1 MFHLKMNRNDLK
13 VIGVLALPVMAE
25 TILQTFL
32 GTVDTLFA
40 GQISDEA
47 IAAVGVT
54 NLIVNIFIAFFT
66 AVSVGTLAVI
76 GRYVGCSDTEKGN
89 RALQQSVLLSLFIGL
104 SVGVL
109 NLLLYRPILEISG
122 AGEGILVYAIPYY
135 MVVVVPIVFLCL
147 SLVLSSCLR
156 ATKDN
161 ITPMAATGI
170 ANVLNILLN
179 VFFIKLGF
187 GIMGLALAT
196 TLSRVF
202 GVGLLL
208 ARLARGNGFL
218 RLPIKGWG
226 IDMEMIR
233 SILRIGVPA
242 GGEKLIMRAGQLV
255 YGAMILSIGG
265 EAYVAHNIAGTI
277 ENYTY
282 IPSMGFG
289 VAAATL
295 VGIGLGENNP
305 EKARRMAL
313 MSNTLS
319 TIFMVSMGIVI
330 FIFAPFFAA
339 AFSSTPEVQ
348 GLTVTVLRMIA
359 LFQPCSA
366 LTQVIE
372 SALQGAGDTRYP
384 MFLTLF
390 GIWGIRVCVGYFLGI
405 ICGFGLVGVW
415 TAYIIDISVRG
426 FLLLRRFN
434 GGKWQMVAI

>member
-1 MFHLKMNRNDLK
+1 MFHLKMDRNDLK
-13 VIGVLALPVMAE
+13 VIGVLALPVMVE
-25 TILQTFL
+25 TILQTLL
-32 GTVDTLFA
+32 GTVDTFFA
-40 GQISDEA
+40 GQISDDA

-76 GRYVGCSDTEKGN
+76 GRYVGRSDAERGN
-89 RALQQSVLLSLFIGL
+89 RALQQSFLLSLFIGI

-109 NLLLYRPILEISG
+109 NLLFYRPILEISG
-122 AGEGILVYAIPYY
+122 ASEGVLVYAIPYY
-135 MVVVVPIVFLCL
+135 IVVVVPIVFLCL

-161 ITPMAATGI
+161 VTPMVSTGI

-179 VFFIKLGF
+179 VLFIKLGL

-202 GVGLLL
+202 GVSMLFI
-208 ARLARGNGFL
+208 RLKKGNGFL
-218 RLPIKGWG
+218 KLTLRGWG
-226 IDMEMIR
+226 VDGEMIR

-255 YGAMILSIGG
+255 YGAMILSIGSH
-265 EAYVAHNIAGTI
+265 AYVAHNIAGTI
-277 ENYTY
+277 ENFTY

-305 EKARRMAL
+305 EKARLLAL
-313 MSNTLS
+313 AANALS

-339 AFSSTPEVQ
+339 AFSSTLEVQ
-348 GLTVTVLRMIA
+348 VLTVTVLRMIA

-390 GIWGIRVCVGYFLGI
+390 GIWGIRVCIGYFWGA
-405 ICGFGLVGVW
+405 ICGFGLIGVW

-434 GGKWQMVAI
+434 GGKWQMVTI

>member
-13 VIGVLALPVMAE
+13 VIGLLALPVMVE
-25 TILQTFL
+25 TVLQTLL
-32 GTVDTLFA
+32 GTVDTFFA
-40 GQISDEA
+40 GQISDDA

-76 GRYVGCSDTEKGN
+76 GRYVGRNDAERGN
-89 RALQQSVLLSLFIGL
+89 RALQQSFLLSFFIGII
-104 SVGVL
+104 VGAL
-109 NLLLYRPILEISG
+109 NLLFYRPILEISG
-122 AGEGILVYAIPYY
+122 AGEDILVYAIPYY

-147 SLVLSSCLR
+147 SLVLFSCLR

-161 ITPMAATGI
+161 VTPMVATGI
-170 ANVLNILLN
+170 ANVLNILFN
-179 VFFIKLGF
+179 IFFIKLGL

-196 TLSRVF
+196 TLSRAF
-202 GVGLLL
+202 GVGILFIWLTK
-208 ARLARGNGFL
+208 GTGFL
-218 RLPIKGWG
+218 RLPLRGWG
-226 IDMEMIR
+226 VDVEMIR

-255 YGAMILSIGG
+255 YGAMILSIGSY
-265 EAYVAHNIAGTI
+265 AYVAHNIAGTI

-305 EKARRMAL
+305 EKAHRMAL
-313 MSNTLS
+313 AANALS
-319 TIFMVSMGIVI
+319 TIFMVSMGIII

-348 GLTVTVLRMIA
+348 MLTVGVLRMIA
-359 LFQPCSA
+359 FFQPCSA
-366 LTQVIE
+366 ITQVIE

-390 GIWGIRVCVGYFLGI
+390 GIWGIRVCIGYFLGI
-405 ICGFGLVGVW
+405 ICGFGLIGVW

>member
-13 VIGVLALPVMAE
+13 VIGLLALPVMVE
-25 TILQTFL
+25 TVLQTVL
-32 GTVDTLFA
+32 GTVDTFFA
-40 GQISDEA
+40 GQISDDA

-76 GRYVGCSDTEKGN
+76 GRYVGRSDAERGN
-89 RALQQSVLLSLFIGL
+89 RALQQSFLLSLFIGI
-104 SVGVL
+104 SVGAL
-109 NLLLYRPILEISG
+109 NLLFYRPILEISG
-122 AGEGILVYAIPYY
+122 AGEDILVYAIPYY

-161 ITPMAATGI
+161 VTPMVATGI
-170 ANVLNILLN
+170 ANVLNILFN
-179 VFFIKLGF
+179 IFFIKLGL

-196 TLSRVF
+196 TLSRAF
-202 GVGLLL
+202 GVGILFIWLTK
-208 ARLARGNGFL
+208 GTGFL
-218 RLPIKGWG
+218 RLPLRGWG
-226 IDMEMIR
+226 VDVEMIR

-255 YGAMILSIGG
+255 YGAMILSIGSY
-265 EAYVAHNIAGTI
+265 AYVAHNIAGTI

-305 EKARRMAL
+305 EKAHRMAL
-313 MSNTLS
+313 AANALS
-319 TIFMVSMGIVI
+319 TIFMVSMGIII

-348 GLTVTVLRMIA
+348 MLTVGVLRMIA
-359 LFQPCSA
+359 FFQPCSA
-366 LTQVIE
+366 ITQVIE

-384 MFLTLF
+384 MFLTLC
-390 GIWGIRVCVGYFLGI
+390 GIWGIRVCIGYFLGI
-405 ICGFGLVGVW
+405 ICGFGLIGVW

>member
-76 GRYVGCSDTEKGN
+76 GRYVGRSDTEKGN

-202 GVGLLL
+202 GVGLLF

-348 GLTVTVLRMIA
+348 ALTVTVLRMIA

-366 LTQVIE
+366 LTQVIG

>member
-1 MFHLKMNRNDLK
+1 MFHLKMNKNDLK
-13 VIGVLALPVMAE
+13 VIGVLALPVVVE
-25 TILQTFL
+25 TILQTLL
-32 GTVDTLFA
+32 GTVDTFFA
-40 GQISDEA
+40 GQISDDA

-54 NLIVNIFIAFFT
+54 GLIVNIFIAFFT
-66 AVSVGTLAVI
+66 AISVGTLAVI
-76 GRYVGCSDTEKGN
+76 GRYVGRSDRKSGN
-89 RALQQSVLLSLFIGL
+89 QALQQSVILSLFIGI
-104 SVGVL
+104 SVGLV
-109 NLLLYRPILEISG
+109 NLLFYRPILKVSG
-122 AGEGILVYAIPYY
+122 AGEGILVYAQPYY
-135 MVVVVPIVFLCL
+135 MLVVVPIVFLCL

-156 ATKDN
+156 ATKDSV
-161 ITPMAATGI
+161 TPMVATGI
-170 ANVLNILLN
+170 ANVLNIFLN
-179 VFFIKLGF
+179 ILFIKLGM
-187 GIMGLALAT
+187 GIAGLALAT

-208 ARLARGNGFL
+208 ARLLRGNGFL
-218 RLPIKGWG
+218 KLSLKGWC
-226 IDMEMIR
+226 IHSEMLR
-233 SILRIGVPA
+233 SILRIGIPA
-242 GGEKLIMRAGQLV
+242 GGEKLIMRVGQLV
-255 YGAMILSIGG
+255 YGAMILSIGAN
-265 EAYVAHNIAGTI
+265 AYVAHNIAGTI

-305 EKARRMAL
+305 HEAHRMAL
-313 MSNTLS
+313 AANTLS
-319 TIFMVSMGIVI
+319 TFFMVLMGVVI

-339 AFSSTPEVQ
+339 AFSATPEIQ
-348 GLTVTVLRMIA
+348 SLTVTVLRMIA

-390 GIWGIRVCVGYFLGI
+390 GIWGIRVCAGYFLGV

-415 TAYIIDISVRG
+415 TAYIIDITVRG

-434 GGKWQMVAI
+434 GGKWQTVTI

>member
-13 VIGVLALPVMAE
+13 VIGLLALPVMVE
-25 TILQTFL
+25 TVLQTLL
-32 GTVDTLFA
+32 GTVDTFFA
-40 GQISDEA
+40 GQISDDA

-76 GRYVGCSDTEKGN
+76 GRYVGRSDAERGN
-89 RALQQSVLLSLFIGL
+89 RALQQSFLLSLFIGI
-104 SVGVL
+104 SVGAL
-109 NLLLYRPILEISG
+109 NLLFYRPILEISG
-122 AGEGILVYAIPYY
+122 ADEDILVYAIPYY

-161 ITPMAATGI
+161 VTPMVATGI
-170 ANVLNILLN
+170 ANVLNILFN
-179 VFFIKLGF
+179 IFFIKLGL

-196 TLSRVF
+196 TLSRAF
-202 GVGLLL
+202 GVGILFIWLTK
-208 ARLARGNGFL
+208 GTGFL
-218 RLPIKGWG
+218 RLPLRGWG
-226 IDMEMIR
+226 VDVEMIR

-255 YGAMILSIGG
+255 YGAMILSIGSY
-265 EAYVAHNIAGTI
+265 AYVAHNIAGII

-305 EKARRMAL
+305 EKAHRMAL
-313 MSNTLS
+313 AANALS
-319 TIFMVSMGIVI
+319 TIFMVSMGIII

-348 GLTVTVLRMIA
+348 MLTVGVLRMIA
-359 LFQPCSA
+359 FFQPCSA
-366 LTQVIE
+366 ITQVIE

-390 GIWGIRVCVGYFLGI
+390 GIWGIRVCIGYFFGI
-405 ICGFGLVGVW
+405 ICGFGLIGVW

>member
-13 VIGVLALPVMAE
+13 VIGLLALPVMVE
-25 TILQTFL
+25 TVLQTLL
-32 GTVDTLFA
+32 GTVDTFFA
-40 GQISDEA
+40 GQISDDA

-76 GRYVGCSDTEKGN
+76 GRYVGRSDAERGN
-89 RALQQSVLLSLFIGL
+89 RALQQSFLLSLFIGI
-104 SVGVL
+104 SVGAL
-109 NLLLYRPILEISG
+109 NLLFYRPILEISG
-122 AGEGILVYAIPYY
+122 AGEDILVYAIPYY

-156 ATKDN
+156 AAKDN
-161 ITPMAATGI
+161 VTPMVATGI
-170 ANVLNILLN
+170 ANVLNILFN
-179 VFFIKLGF
+179 IFFIKLGL

-196 TLSRVF
+196 TLSRAF
-202 GVGLLL
+202 GVGILFIWLTK
-208 ARLARGNGFL
+208 GTGFL
-218 RLPIKGWG
+218 RLPLRGWG
-226 IDMEMIR
+226 VDVEMIR

-255 YGAMILSIGG
+255 YGAMILSIGSY
-265 EAYVAHNIAGTI
+265 AYVAHNIAGTI
-277 ENYTY
+277 GNYTY

-305 EKARRMAL
+305 EKAHRMAL
-313 MSNTLS
+313 AANALS
-319 TIFMVSMGIVI
+319 TIFMVSMGIII

-348 GLTVTVLRMIA
+348 MLTVGVLRMIA
-359 LFQPCSA
+359 FFQPCSA
-366 LTQVIE
+366 ITQVIE

-390 GIWGIRVCVGYFLGI
+390 GIWGIRVCIGYFLGI
-405 ICGFGLVGVW
+405 ICGFGLIGVW

>member
-1 MFHLKMNRNDLK
+1 MFHLKMNKNDLK
-13 VIGVLALPVMAE
+13 VIGVLALPVVVE
-25 TILQTFL
+25 TILQTLL
-32 GTVDTLFA
+32 GTVDTFFA
-40 GQISDEA
+40 GQISDDA

-54 NLIVNIFIAFFT
+54 NLIVNIFIALFT

-76 GRYVGCSDTEKGN
+76 GRYVGRGDMESGN
-89 RALQQSVLLSLFIGL
+89 RALQQSVLLSLFIGV
-104 SVGVL
+104 SVGL
-109 NLLLYRPILEISG
+109 MNLVFYRPILKVSG
-122 AGEGILVYAIPYY
+122 AGEGILDYAVPYY

-161 ITPMAATGI
+161 VTPMVATGI
-170 ANVLNILLN
+170 ANVLNIFLN
-179 VFFIKLGF
+179 VFFIRLGF
-187 GIMGLALAT
+187 GIAGLALAT

-202 GVGLLL
+202 GVALL
-208 ARLARGNGFL
+208 AARLVKGNGFL
-218 RLPIKGWG
+218 RLPLKGWVL
-226 IDMEMIR
+226 DAEMLR
-233 SILRIGVPA
+233 SILRIGIPA

-255 YGAMILSIGG
+255 YGAMILSIGAD
-265 EAYVAHNIAGTI
+265 AYVAHNIAGTI

-313 MSNTLS
+313 ASNTLS
-319 TIFMVSMGIVI
+319 TIFMVLMGVVI

-339 AFSSTPEVQ
+339 AFTQTPEVQ
-348 GLTVTVLRMIA
+348 TLAVTVLRMIA

-384 MFLTLF
+384 MLLTLF
-390 GIWGIRVCVGYFLGI
+390 GIWGIRVCVGYFLGVV
-405 ICGFGLVGVW
+405 CGFGLVGVW
-415 TAYIIDISVRG
+415 TAYILDITVRG

>member
-1 MFHLKMNRNDLK
+1 MFHLKMDRNDLK
-13 VIGVLALPVMAE
+13 VIGVLALPVMVE
-25 TILQTFL
+25 TILQTLL
-32 GTVDTLFA
+32 GTVDTFFA
-40 GQISDEA
+40 GQISDDA

-76 GRYVGCSDTEKGN
+76 GRYVGRSDAERGN
-89 RALQQSVLLSLFIGL
+89 RALQQSFLLSLFIGI

-109 NLLLYRPILEISG
+109 NLLFYRPILEISG
-122 AGEGILVYAIPYY
+122 ASEGVLVYAIPYY

-161 ITPMAATGI
+161 VTPMVSTGI

-179 VFFIKLGF
+179 VLFIKLGL

-202 GVGLLL
+202 GVGMLFV
-208 ARLARGNGFL
+208 RLKKGNGFL
-218 RLPIKGWG
+218 KLPLREWG
-226 IDMEMIR
+226 VDGEMIR

-255 YGAMILSIGG
+255 YGAMILSIGSH
-265 EAYVAHNIAGTI
+265 AYVAHNIAGTI
-277 ENYTY
+277 ENFTY

-305 EKARRMAL
+305 EKARLLAL
-313 MSNTLS
+313 AANALS

-339 AFSSTPEVQ
+339 AFSSTLEVQ
-348 GLTVTVLRMIA
+348 VLTVTVLRMIA

-390 GIWGIRVCVGYFLGI
+390 GIWGIRVCIGYFLGV
-405 ICGFGLVGVW
+405 ICGFGLIGVW

-434 GGKWQMVAI
+434 GGKWQMVTI

>member
-13 VIGVLALPVMAE
+13 VIGLLALPVMVE
-25 TILQTFL
+25 TVLQTLL
-32 GTVDTLFA
+32 GTVDTFFA
-40 GQISDEA
+40 GQISDDA

-76 GRYVGCSDTEKGN
+76 GRYVGRSDAERGN
-89 RALQQSVLLSLFIGL
+89 RALQQSFLLSFFIGII
-104 SVGVL
+104 VGAL
-109 NLLLYRPILEISG
+109 NLLFYRPILEISG
-122 AGEGILVYAIPYY
+122 AGEDILVYAIPYY

-161 ITPMAATGI
+161 VTPMVATGI
-170 ANVLNILLN
+170 ANVLNILFN
-179 VFFIKLGF
+179 IFFIKLGL

-196 TLSRVF
+196 TLSRAF
-202 GVGLLL
+202 GVGILFIWLTK
-208 ARLARGNGFL
+208 GTGFL
-218 RLPIKGWG
+218 RLPLRGWG
-226 IDMEMIR
+226 VDVEMIR

-255 YGAMILSIGG
+255 YGAMILSIGSY
-265 EAYVAHNIAGTI
+265 AYVAHNIAGTI

-305 EKARRMAL
+305 EKAHRMAL
-313 MSNTLS
+313 AANALS
-319 TIFMVSMGIVI
+319 TIFMVSMGIII

-339 AFSSTPEVQ
+339 AFSSIPEVQ
-348 GLTVTVLRMIA
+348 MLTVGVLRMIA
-359 LFQPCSA
+359 FFQPCSA
-366 LTQVIE
+366 ITQVIE

-390 GIWGIRVCVGYFLGI
+390 GIWGIRVCIGYFLGI
-405 ICGFGLVGVW
+405 ICGFGLIGVW

>member
-1 MFHLKMNRNDLK
+1 MFHVKMNRNDLK
-13 VIGVLALPVMAE
+13 VIGLLALPVMVE
-25 TILQTFL
+25 TVLQTLL
-32 GTVDTLFA
+32 GTVDTFFA
-40 GQISDEA
+40 GQISDDA

-76 GRYVGCSDTEKGN
+76 GRYVGRSDAERGN
-89 RALQQSVLLSLFIGL
+89 RALQQSFLLSLFIGII
-104 SVGVL
+104 VGAL
-109 NLLLYRPILEISG
+109 NLLFYRPILEISG
-122 AGEGILVYAIPYY
+122 AGEDILVYAIPYY

-161 ITPMAATGI
+161 VTPMAATGI
-170 ANVLNILLN
+170 ANVLNILFN
-179 VFFIKLGF
+179 IFFIKLGL

-196 TLSRVF
+196 TLSRAF
-202 GVGLLL
+202 GVGILFIWLTK
-208 ARLARGNGFL
+208 GTGFL
-218 RLPIKGWG
+218 RLPLRGWG
-226 IDMEMIR
+226 VDVEMIR

-255 YGAMILSIGG
+255 YGAMILSIGSY
-265 EAYVAHNIAGTI
+265 AYVAHNIAGTI
-277 ENYTY
+277 EKYTY
-282 IPSMGFG
+282 IPSMCFG

-295 VGIGLGENNP
+295 LGIGLGENYP
-305 EKARRMAL
+305 EKAHRMAL
-313 MSNTLS
+313 AANALS
-319 TIFMVSMGIVI
+319 TIFMVSMGIII

-348 GLTVTVLRMIA
+348 MLTVGVLRMIA
-359 LFQPCSA
+359 FFQPCSA
-366 LTQVIE
+366 ITQVIE

-390 GIWGIRVCVGYFLGI
+390 GIWGIRVCIGYFLGI
-405 ICGFGLVGVW
+405 ICGFGLIGVW

>member
-13 VIGVLALPVMAE
+13 VIGLLALPVMVE
-25 TILQTFL
+25 TVLQTLL
-32 GTVDTLFA
+32 GTVDTFFA
-40 GQISDEA
+40 GQISDDA

-76 GRYVGCSDTEKGN
+76 GRYVGRSDAERGN
-89 RALQQSVLLSLFIGL
+89 RALQQSFLLSFFIGII
-104 SVGVL
+104 VGAL
-109 NLLLYRPILEISG
+109 NLLFYRPILEISG
-122 AGEGILVYAIPYY
+122 AGEDILVYAIPYY

-161 ITPMAATGI
+161 VTPMVATGI
-170 ANVLNILLN
+170 ANVLNILFN
-179 VFFIKLGF
+179 IFFIKLGL

-196 TLSRVF
+196 TLSRAF
-202 GVGLLL
+202 GVGILFIWLTK
-208 ARLARGNGFL
+208 GTGFL
-218 RLPIKGWG
+218 RLPLRGWG
-226 IDMEMIR
+226 VDVEMIR
-233 SILRIGVPA
+233 SILRIGVPT

-255 YGAMILSIGG
+255 YGAMILSIGSY
-265 EAYVAHNIAGTI
+265 AYVAHNIAGTI

-305 EKARRMAL
+305 EKAHRMAL
-313 MSNTLS
+313 AANALS
-319 TIFMVSMGIVI
+319 TIFMVSMGIII

-348 GLTVTVLRMIA
+348 MLTVGVLRMIA
-359 LFQPCSA
+359 FFQPCSA
-366 LTQVIE
+366 ITQVIE

-390 GIWGIRVCVGYFLGI
+390 GIWGIRVCIGYFLGI
-405 ICGFGLVGVW
+405 ICGFGLIGVW

>member
-13 VIGVLALPVMAE
+13 VIGLLALPVMVE
-25 TILQTFL
+25 TVLQTLL
-32 GTVDTLFA
+32 GTVDTFFA
-40 GQISDEA
+40 GQISDDA

-76 GRYVGCSDTEKGN
+76 GRYVGRSDAERGN
-89 RALQQSVLLSLFIGL
+89 RALQQSFLLSLFIGI
-104 SVGVL
+104 SVGAL
-109 NLLLYRPILEISG
+109 NLLFYRPILEISG
-122 AGEGILVYAIPYY
+122 ADEDILVYAIPYY

-161 ITPMAATGI
+161 VTPMAATGI
-170 ANVLNILLN
+170 ANVLNILFN
-179 VFFIKLGF
+179 IFFIKLGL

-196 TLSRVF
+196 TLSRAF
-202 GVGLLL
+202 GVGILFIWLTK
-208 ARLARGNGFL
+208 GTGFL
-218 RLPIKGWG
+218 RLPLRGWG
-226 IDMEMIR
+226 VDVEMIR

-255 YGAMILSIGG
+255 YGAMILSIGSY
-265 EAYVAHNIAGTI
+265 AYVAHNIAGTI

-305 EKARRMAL
+305 EKAHRMAL
-313 MSNTLS
+313 AANALS
-319 TIFMVSMGIVI
+319 TIFMVSMGIII
-330 FIFAPFFAA
+330 FIFAPFFAV

-348 GLTVTVLRMIA
+348 MLTVGVLRMIA
-359 LFQPCSA
+359 FFQPCSA
-366 LTQVIE
+366 ITQVIE

-390 GIWGIRVCVGYFLGI
+390 GIWGIRVCIGYFLGI
-405 ICGFGLVGVW
+405 ICGFGLIGVW